1 MTTSKEIEDLKNLI
15 KKEYLEL
22 EDAKGTVET
31 ISCNINALE
40 FQLRQLLIS

>member
-1 MTTSKEIEDLKNLI
+1 MTKEIEELKNLI

-22 EDAKGTVET
+22 EDAKGVVEN